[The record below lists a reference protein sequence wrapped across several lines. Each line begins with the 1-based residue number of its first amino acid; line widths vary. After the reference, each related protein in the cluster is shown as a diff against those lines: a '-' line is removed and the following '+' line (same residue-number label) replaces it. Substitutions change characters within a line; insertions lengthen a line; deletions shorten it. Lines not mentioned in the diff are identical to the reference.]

1 MSVGNDY
8 QISSEGAVRHWEV
21 PYARM
26 TDATPAVGDPAEM
39 TALTAGTEVGGTV
52 LAIDA
57 VVSRAVVDVT
67 CGMVY
72 KFEVRNVRTYNPGV
86 AELTWGVIDVGH
98 RVYYDN
104 SASMPA
110 TCKLSTSPLDLT
122 GAANSLFGTV
132 VYSGTVTLPTTTAT
146 AATEEIPVMQ
156 RGSGA

>member
-1 MSVGNDY
+1 MPVGNDY
-8 QISSEGAVRHWEV
+8 EISSEGAVRHWEV

-26 TDATPAVGDPAEM
+26 TDATPSVGNPAEM

-72 KFEVRNVRTYNPGV
+72 KNYVRNVRTYNAGV

-110 TCKLSTSPLDLT
+110 GVYLSTSPLDFT

-132 VYSGTVTLPTTTAT
+132 VFSNQVTLPTTTAT
-146 AATEEIPVMQ
+146 AATEEIPIMQ

>member
-1 MSVGNDY
+1 MPVGNDY

-21 PYARM
+21 PYARL

-39 TALTAGTEVGGTV
+39 TALVAGTEVGGTI

-57 VVSRAVVDVT
+57 NVSRAVVDFT
-67 CGMVY
+67 SSMVY
-72 KFEVRNVRTYNPGV
+72 KHYVRNVRTYGGGV
-86 AELTWGVIDVGH
+86 EATWGVIDVGN

-104 SASMPA
+104 SATMPA
-110 TCKLSTSPLDLT
+110 GVYLSTSPLDNT

-146 AATEEIPVMQ
+146 ASTEECPIMQ
-156 RGSGA
+156 RGAGA